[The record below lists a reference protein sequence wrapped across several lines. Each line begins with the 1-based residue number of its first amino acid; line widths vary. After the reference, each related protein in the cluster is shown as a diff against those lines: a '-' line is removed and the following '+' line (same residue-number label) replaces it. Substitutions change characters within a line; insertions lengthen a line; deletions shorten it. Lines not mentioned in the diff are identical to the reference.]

1 MKSIVSVSVISANYN
16 NGRYLPEFIGSIVNS
31 TVLPQELIIIDDG
44 STDESLSVLDRI
56 SELNFLKVIRFHQNR
71 GLTTALN
78 AGLDVATGK
87 YIMRADPDDLLLPE
101 RIERQFHF
109 MEENPEIDV
118 VGCNV
123 IYFNDQSRK
132 KINISNFPLCHAEI
146 ADAFRRG
153 EHGLQH
159 PTAFVK
165 GDVFRM
171 NRYQQIF
178 PGEDYE
184 LFASLVKNGFKFANL
199 PDNLY
204 LMRVHPNSSTSNLK
218 IEAIRQTFE
227 FRDQIFGTKTSGC
240 RIFIYYQYIRHY
252 RIYQMTEN
260 NLVRYFHLFLSA
272 LFYPAK
278 LFRRL
283 RKK

>member
-1 MKSIVSVSVISANYN
+1 MKSSVSVSIIAANYN
-16 NGRYLPEFIGSIVNS
+16 NGRYLPEFIESIINS
-31 TVLPQELIIIDDG
+31 TILPQELIIIDDG
-44 STDESLSVLDRI
+44 STDDSLSVLDRF

-71 GLTTALN
+71 GLTSALN
-78 AGLDVATGK
+78 AGLDIATGK

-101 RIERQFHF
+101 RIERQFQF

-118 VGCNV
+118 LGCNV
-123 IYFNDQSRK
+123 IYFNDRNRK
-132 KINISNFPLCHAEI
+132 KMNISNFPLCHAEI
-146 ADAFRRG
+146 AETFRRG

-171 NRYQQIF
+171 NRYQKIF

-199 PDNLY
+199 PDSLY
-204 LMRVHPNSSTSNLK
+204 LMRVHSDSSTSNLK

-227 FRDQIFGTKTSGC
+227 FKDQIFGTNTSAS
-240 RIFIYYQYIRHY
+240 RIYIYYQYMRHY

-260 NLVRYFHLFLSA
+260 ILVRYFHLLLSTI
-272 LFYPAK
+272 FYPAK